1 MSKLPVVSGRDV
13 IKAIAKIG
21 YRVHHQ
27 KGSHIHLKK
36 EMPPHSRIV
45 VPDHK
50 ELRKGTLRGILRD
63 AGLSVEEFVEL
74 L

>member
-1 MSKLPVVSGRDV
+1 MSRLPVVSGRDV
-13 IKAIAKIG
+13 IKALVKIG

-36 EMPPHSRIV
+36 ETPPHNRIV
-45 VPDHK
+45 VPNHK

-63 AGLSVEEFVEL
+63 AGLSVEELVEL